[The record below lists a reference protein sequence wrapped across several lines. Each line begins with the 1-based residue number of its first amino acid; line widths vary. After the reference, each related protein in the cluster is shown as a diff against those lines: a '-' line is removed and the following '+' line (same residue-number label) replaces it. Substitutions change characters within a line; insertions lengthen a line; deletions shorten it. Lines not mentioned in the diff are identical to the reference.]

1 VPDGNGTA
9 IAVGSGNDINSTFV
23 DPAGFAE
30 PLPGSNATA
39 NATAP
44 GSNGTAPG
52 SNGTDA
58 GSNATAATQPRQA
71 EPLTVSGV
79 ISSAVERAPNA
90 LQQLAET
97 PLFKALVDRVSNGM
111 FAEAFDGVNE
121 LVAKQ
126 AARATQNMATPLG
139 NLNAAVGNVTNQV
152 VLGAGNAG
160 MKAAVAAIEAA
171 EPVLAARAAVDK
183 AINPIAKASKAT
195 AEKLAAESEKKLQ
208 EAMKD
213 MPVEEK
219 QALEAATKKAPQK
232 PEQAQMGRRLSRKH
246 L

>member
-1 VPDGNGTA
+1 MPDGNGTA
-9 IAVGSGNDINSTFV
+9 IAVGSGNEINSTFV
-23 DPAGFAE
+23 DPEGFAE
-30 PLPGSNATA
+30 PLPGSNFTA
-39 NATAP
+39 NATVD
-44 GSNGTAPG
+44 SNST
-52 SNGTDA
+52 T
-58 GSNATAATQPRQA
+58 NATVAEQRSSATQPRQA
-71 EPLTVSGV
+71 EPLTVSSM
-79 ISSAVERAPNA
+79 ISSAVERAPDA

-97 PLFKALVDRVSNGM
+97 PLFKALVDRVSNNV

-126 AARATQNMATPLG
+126 AARVTQNMATPLG

-152 VLGAGNAG
+152 VMGASNAG

-171 EPVLAARAAVDK
+171 EPVLAARATVNKAV
-183 AINPIAKASKAT
+183 NPVAKASKAA
-195 AEKLAAESEKKLQ
+195 AEKLAAESEKKLR

-219 QALEAATKKAPQK
+219 QALMGAAKKAPQK
-232 PEQAQMGRRLSRKH
+232 PKQAQMGRRLSRKH